1 MYPYVAFFSA
11 LINSLPG
18 LIGFLSDESDFR
30 TALEVCR
37 VTLLHRWGV
46 RAFQFRLNDD
56 DDDDV
61 VVDDDDDDDDVVV
74 DDDDDVVDDDDGFW
88 IAQTLVKIVG
98 KSSIHFF
105 ERDPFLTFII
115 HSYRS

>member
-1 MYPYVAFFSA
+1 MMMMMMM
-11 LINSLPG
+11 
-18 LIGFLSDESDFR
+18 DK
-30 TALEVCR
+30 
-37 VTLLHRWGV
+37 
-46 RAFQFRLNDD
+46 
-56 DDDDV
+56 
-61 VVDDDDDDDDVVV
+61 
-74 DDDDDVVDDDDGFW
+74 FW